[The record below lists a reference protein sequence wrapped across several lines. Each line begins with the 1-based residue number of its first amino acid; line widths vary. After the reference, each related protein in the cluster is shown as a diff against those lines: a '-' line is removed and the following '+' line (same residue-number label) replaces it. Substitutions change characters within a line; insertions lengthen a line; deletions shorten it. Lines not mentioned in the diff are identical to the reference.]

1 MKSRYIILLLTAL
14 LLGQSA
20 TAQPTASSA
29 LLFSGR
35 APIAQ
40 LTPIAA
46 KCDLASCQQN
56 CYVERSHCNTR
67 GNGSCSS
74 QTQIC
79 VQNCAS
85 QCR

>member
-1 MKSRYIILLLTAL
+1 MKSRYIILMLTAL

-20 TAQPTASSA
+20 LAQPTASSA
-29 LLFSGR
+29 LFSAR
-35 APIAQ
+35 TPVAQ
-40 LTPIAA
+40 LTPAAA

>member
-20 TAQPTASSA
+20 IAQPTASST
-29 LLFSGR
+29 LFSGR
-35 APIAQ
+35 APVPQ
-40 LTPIAA
+40 LTPVEA

>member
-1 MKSRYIILLLTAL
+1 MKMRYAMLMLSAL

-20 TAQPTASSA
+20 QAQPTVSQT
-29 LLFSGR
+29 LFAGR

-40 LTPIAA
+40 FTPVAA
-46 KCDLASCQQN
+46 KCDVASCQQN

-74 QTQIC
+74 EAQIC

>member
-1 MKSRYIILLLTAL
+1 MKLPYAILLLSTM
-14 LLGQSA
+14 LLGHSA
-20 TAQPTASSA
+20 IAQPTASQTIFA
-29 LLFSGR
+29 QR
-35 APIAQ
+35 TPVAQ

>member
-1 MKSRYIILLLTAL
+1 MKMRYAMLMLSAM
-14 LLGQSA
+14 LLGQNALAQSA
-20 TAQPTASSA
+20 ASQTI
-29 LLFSGR
+29 FTGR
-35 APIAQ
+35 APVAQ
-40 LTPIAA
+40 LTPVAA
-46 KCDLASCQQN
+46 KCDVASCQQN

-74 QTQIC
+74 QAQIC

>member
-1 MKSRYIILLLTAL
+1 MKSRYIILLLTTL

-20 TAQPTASSA
+20 IGQPTASSA
-29 LLFSGR
+29 LFSGK

-40 LTPIAA
+40 LTPVAA

-74 QTQIC
+74 ETQIC

>member
-1 MKSRYIILLLTAL
+1 MKIRYTLLMLCGL

-20 TAQPTASSA
+20 IAQPTASQT
-29 LLFSGR
+29 LFTGR
-35 APIAQ
+35 APIVQ
-40 LTPIAA
+40 LTPVAS

-67 GNGSCSS
+67 GHSACS
-74 QTQIC
+74 TEAQIC

-85 QCR
+85 QCK

>member
-1 MKSRYIILLLTAL
+1 MKTRYIILMLSAL

-20 TAQPTASSA
+20 VAQPTASQA
-29 LLFSGR
+29 LFTPR
-35 APIAQ
+35 APVVQ
-40 LTPIAA
+40 LTPVAA

-74 QTQIC
+74 EAQIC

>member
-1 MKSRYIILLLTAL
+1 MKTRYIIAMLTAL

-20 TAQPTASSA
+20 LAQPVASQA
-29 LLFSGR
+29 LFSGR

-40 LTPIAA
+40 LTPVAA
-46 KCDLASCQQN
+46 KCDLASCQQK

>member
-1 MKSRYIILLLTAL
+1 MKTGFAL
-14 LLGQSA
+14 LLLSAVLWGQSA
-20 TAQPTASSA
+20 SAQPTATQ

-35 APIAQ
+35 APLVQ
-40 LTPIAA
+40 LTPVAA